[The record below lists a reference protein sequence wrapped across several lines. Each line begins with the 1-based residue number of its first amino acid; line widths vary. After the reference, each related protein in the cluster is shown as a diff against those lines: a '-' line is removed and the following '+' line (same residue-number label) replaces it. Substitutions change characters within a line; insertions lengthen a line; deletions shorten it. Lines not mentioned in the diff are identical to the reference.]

1 MRRDLHRQVNVTL
14 LSRQQLMRRNNR
26 ILDMM
31 KRSSRAGGKITPEPP
46 RTAKHSK
53 PSAQPPPTH
62 RCR

>member
-1 MRRDLHRQVNVTL
+1 MTL
-14 LSRQQLMRRNNR
+14 LSRQQLMKRNTR

-31 KRSSRAGGKITPEPP
+31 RRSSRAGAKITPEPP

-53 PSAQPPPTH
+53 PSAQPAPTH